1 MTGHFAEQLLMH
13 PCLTLSLALAIS
25 IVTSLPLFIL
35 PLLVVGNF
43 FLSNVAVNVCVN
55 VSATSITSS
64 NLRDCTRVMVQTRNT
79 PDIGVAALVTEVT
92 GISITSG
99 AGKTFPPA
107 KSFHRIN
114 ETPLICN
121 WEL

>member
-35 PLLVVGNF
+35 PLLVVGNYF
-43 FLSNVAVNVCVN
+43 PSNVAMN
-55 VSATSITSS
+55 VSATSVTSS

-79 PDIGVAALVTEVT
+79 PAIGVAALVTEVT
-92 GISITSG
+92 GILITSG